1 MQIKHL
7 LLNIKVFFSDLP
19 GPPKDLKITD
29 ITRST
34 CRLTWKPPDNDG
46 GARIKSYYIEK
57 KTVEGKAWTKVNPA
71 CASQSLVVPDLVE
84 GQDYLFRIR
93 AENRFGIGP
102 ALETFQRTKAKDPI
116 CEYNISVTHS
126 SKANL
131 SLNS

>member
-1 MQIKHL
+1 MF
-7 LLNIKVFFSDLP
+7 VCFFPDLP

-46 GARIKSYYIEK
+46 GEKIKSYYIEK

-102 ALETFQRTKAKDPI
+102 ALETFQRTRAKDPI
-116 CEYNISVTHS
+116 REYNISVALIK
-126 SKANL
+126 SKFAL
-131 SLNS
+131 KYVETAQ

>member
-1 MQIKHL
+1 M
-7 LLNIKVFFSDLP
+7 P

-46 GARIKSYYIEK
+46 GERIKSYYIEK

-102 ALETFQRTKAKDPI
+102 ALETFQRTRAKDPI
-116 CEYNISVTHS
+116 REYNISVI
-126 SKANL
+126 L
-131 SLNS
+131 